1 MNFSGSIQQLCMSPE
16 QFQNFFNHKQRDPRL
31 NELLYPYYT
40 LDKATKMIL
49 KFETDDSFR
58 KKSIYSHLN

>member
-1 MNFSGSIQQLCMSPE
+1 MSPE
-16 QFQNFFNHKQRDPRL
+16 QFQNFFNEKQRDPRL

-58 KKSIYSHLN
+58 KKSIYIVILID

>member
-1 MNFSGSIQQLCMSPE
+1 MSPE
-16 QFQNFFNHKQRDPRL
+16 QFQNFFNEKQRDPRL

-40 LDKATKMIL
+40 HDKATKMIL

-58 KKSIYSHLN
+58 KKSIYIVILID